1 MATVQRKII
10 TTDKAPVPTVPLSQ
24 AVQMNNILYVSGQ
37 LGMLPNGD
45 LVEGFEAQT
54 RLALENIGHILK
66 AAGASFKNVQK
77 LTVLLQDIAQFP
89 QMNKIY
95 AEFFTQPYPART
107 AYQVAQL
114 PKAGG
119 LIEIEAIAVLGEVV
133 DVQ

>member
-1 MATVQRKII
+1 MATIQRKII
-10 TTDKAPVPTVPLSQ
+10 TTDKAPIPTVPLSQ

-77 LTVLLQDIAQFP
+77 LTVLLQDITQFP

-119 LIEIEAIAVLGEVV
+119 LIEIEAIAVLGDVV
-133 DVQ
+133 DV

>member
-1 MATVQRKII
+1 MTTIQRKII
-10 TTDKAPVPTVPLSQ
+10 TTDKAPIPTVPLSQ
-24 AVQMNNILYVSGQ
+24 AVQMNNILYISGQ
-37 LGMLPNGD
+37 LGMNPDGS
-45 LVEGFEAQT
+45 LVDGFEAQT

-77 LTVLLQDIAQFP
+77 MTVLLQDISQFP